1 MKEWFSENL
10 FMFKRSF
17 LRSWLTAV
25 VIVVLTSVVAYAS
38 GESGEAHGGGKLV
51 NLGWR
56 IFDFVVLIGLFYWL
70 VRDKI
75 KEFFAGRRADIKT
88 SLEEAASA
96 KEEAEKKFKEYSA
109 KLDKA
114 GEEIKDISEMIKAQ
128 GLAEKEKIIESARIT
143 AEKMKEDA
151 QARSEQEL
159 KKARSQ
165 LRAEAVELSVQMAE
179 EILKK
184 NIKKGDHENIVKDYL
199 KSFYSQTH
207 FKPEDVH

>member
-1 MKEWFSENL
+1 
-10 FMFKRSF
+10 
-17 LRSWLTAV
+17 
-25 VIVVLTSVVAYAS
+25 
-38 GESGEAHGGGKLV
+38 
-51 NLGWR
+51 
-56 IFDFVVLIGLFYWL
+56 
-70 VRDKI
+70 
-75 KEFFAGRRADIKT
+75 
-88 SLEEAASA
+88 
-96 KEEAEKKFKEYSA
+96 
-109 KLDKA
+109 
-114 GEEIKDISEMIKAQ
+114 MIKAQ